1 MCWKVP
7 GSITVLFGLWFFV
20 FFVFIFNLFFFC
32 NNISSLEKGKPNFTS
47 ICNFYFF
54 SLWLYDIYLIKLY
67 ISYYPYLIKLA
78 ISLAS
83 KLCGVVVGE
92 WDYMLKLPGS
102 IFLFSLWFFVFFVFI
117 LFFCSFN
124 RLEKGKPN
132 LTSICNF

>member
-7 GSITVLFGLWFFV
+7 GSISVLFELWFFV

-54 SLWLYDIYLIKLY
+54 PLWLYDIYLIKLY
-67 ISYYPYLIKLA
+67 ISYYLYLIKLA

-92 WDYMLKLPGS
+92 WDYMLRTG
-102 IFLFSLWFFVFFVFI
+102 FVFFFSLWFFVFFVFI
-117 LFFCSFN
+117 LFFQPF
-124 RLEKGKPN
+124 RKGKTKLN
-132 LTSICNF
+132 KYL